1 MRNLEEAESE
11 IISVIN
17 ERQEVTYNELQNF
30 AESREID
37 GQLLKKSLDVLE
49 KAHAIASRNSGGILT
64 YYILTEKPT
73 FNRIMIVED
82 DKNINK
88 LMALSIGKGFEI
100 TQAYDG
106 LEGLKRIK
114 YEKPD
119 LVVLDLM
126 MPGMDGLEICQNIKT
141 DPSLHDTVVIIV
153 SAMDA
158 TSNRFKGIK
167 YGADYY
173 IKKPFD
179 PMELKSLVTIFLRKK
194 GKKFDPLI
202 DLPNEDRISEAVESA
217 LKDTQKDYEMGR
229 LKVEGISGFAA
240 RFGNSSAITILRL
253 VSQLLQDSAK
263 EKNVFVG
270 FLNGNDFV
278 IAGDGN
284 AVEKTVASISSDFN
298 AVLPFVY
305 QGEGYKPIEMGMDDI
320 YGAEKPRL
328 SIQYNEIKRNQ
339 IIERRAEVLEKKEK
353 DGIKAIGAYTYE
365 ELRHMLGGED
375 IDITITRDP
384 NYGVRLSIGKKND
397 EKKGDG
403 RIDKI

>member
-1 MRNLEEAESE
+1 MRSLEDAESE

-37 GQLLKKSLDVLE
+37 GELLKKSLDVLE
-49 KAHAIASRNSGGILT
+49 KAHAIASRSSGGILT

-82 DKNINK
+82 DKHINK

-100 TQAYDG
+100 AQAYDG
-106 LEGLKRIK
+106 LEGLKKIK

-278 IAGDGN
+278 IAGDRK
-284 AVEKTVASISSDFN
+284 AVEKTVSSISSDFN
-298 AVLPFVY
+298 AVLPFIY

-328 SIQYNEIKRNQ
+328 SIQYNEIKKNQ

-353 DGIKAIGAYTYE
+353 EGVKAIGAYTYE

-384 NYGVRLSIGKKND
+384 NYGVRLSIGKKSD
-397 EKKGDG
+397 EKKGEG
-403 RIDKI
+403 RLDKI